1 MDEFYVCRQ
10 CIKVEKIIN
19 HLERLQ
25 SRDNMGICSICGKKL
40 GINICNN
47 NELLQDIVDAIR
59 FHYSYNQYGMQLISL
74 KRVVGAGLFAPM
86 FLVEENE
93 IFRDK
98 LDSNTAYEFMVV
110 LLKKTDLGDVS
121 IFTSSEKNGAQ
132 SIYKLFLDS
141 HATKPLKYAESL
153 LINNIKSD
161 LNQKNDYEIEEKYV
175 LLFREILDFL
185 PQVNIYDKVFYRAR
199 EGGNKEQ
206 ILLGKSEN
214 EIRFPYIDKEVL
226 APPPC
231 IASAG
236 RFNREGCSF
245 LYVASKDTTAIAE
258 IKSYVGQICTVAEIL
273 CKDES
278 VYLDFRGE
286 TLKKE
291 ENRCEIIKLNIMYSF
306 KNLFSIPVQERK
318 DYLITQF
325 IADIFRKIGIGGIIY
340 DSVQTEGYNVMSFN
354 SSLYECVSGSEK
366 MVLLKKVT
374 YEVEELRDE
383 RKNYIGYKFKRDE
396 ANRKYEF
403 KQENSINANYD
414 FDIFEFLKMTDSFHA
429 SGQDEEE

>member
-1 MDEFYVCRQ
+1 MDEFFVCKQ

-25 SRDNMGICSICGKKL
+25 SRDDMEICSICGKKL

-47 NELLQDIVDAIR
+47 DELLQDIVDAIR
-59 FHYSYNQYGMQLISL
+59 FHYSYDQYGTYPIFC
-74 KRVVGAGLFAPM
+74 KRHAGAGLFAPM
-86 FLVEENE
+86 LLVEENE
-93 IFRDK
+93 IFRNK
-98 LDSNTAYEFMVV
+98 LDPNTAYEFMTV
-110 LLKKTDLGDVS
+110 LLRKTDLGDVS
-121 IFTSSEKNGAQ
+121 IFASLEDKEDQ

-141 HATKPLKYAESL
+141 HATKPLKNAESL

-161 LNQKNDYEIEEKYV
+161 LNRKNYFEIEEKY
-175 LLFREILDFL
+175 LLVFREILGFL
-185 PQVNIYDKVFYRAR
+185 PKVNIYDKVFYRAR

-206 ILLGKSEN
+206 ILLGEGEK

-231 IASAG
+231 LASAG

-245 LYVASKDTTAIAE
+245 LYVASKETTAIAE

-278 VYLDFRGE
+278 VYLDFREE

-291 ENRCEIIKLNIMYSF
+291 ENRCEIIRLNIMYSF

-318 DYLITQF
+318 DYHITQF

-340 DSVQTEGYNVMSFN
+340 DSVQTDGYNVMSFN
-354 SSLYECVSGSEK
+354 SSRYECIKDSEK
-366 MVLLKKVT
+366 MVLLKKVI
-374 YEVEELRDE
+374 YEAEELRDE
-383 RKNYIGYKFKRDE
+383 RKTYIGCKFKKEE
-396 ANRKYEF
+396 ANRKYEL
-403 KQENSINANYD
+403 KQESNVKAEYN
-414 FDIFEFLKMTDSFHA
+414 FDVFKFLEMTKPFHTPI
-429 SGQDEEE
+429 QDEET

>member
-1 MDEFYVCRQ
+1 MDGFYVCRQ

-25 SRDNMGICSICGKKL
+25 SRENMEICSICGKNL

-47 NELLQDIVDAIR
+47 DELLQDIVDAIR
-59 FHYSYNQYGMQLISL
+59 FHYSYNQYGTYPVFC
-74 KRVVGAGLFAPM
+74 KRQVGAGLFASM
-86 FLVEENE
+86 IFEEENE
-93 IFRDK
+93 IFK
-98 LDSNTAYEFMVV
+98 YKIDSKMADEFMDV

-121 IFTSSEKNGAQ
+121 IFASSKDNEEQ

-141 HATKPLKYAESL
+141 HATKPLKNAESL

-161 LNQKNDYEIEEKYV
+161 LNQKNDYEIEEKY
-175 LLFREILDFL
+175 LLSFREILDFL

-206 ILLGKSEN
+206 ILLREGKK

-245 LYVASKDTTAIAE
+245 LYAASKDTTAIAE

-318 DYLITQF
+318 DYHITQF
-325 IADIFRKIGIGGIIY
+325 IAEIFRKIGIGGIIY
-340 DSVQTEGYNVMSFN
+340 DSVQTDGYNVMSFN
-354 SSLYECVSGSEK
+354 SSRYECIKGSEK

-374 YEVEELRDE
+374 YETEELRDE
-383 RKNYIGYKFKRDE
+383 RKNYIGCKFKRDE
-396 ANRKYEF
+396 ANAKYEL
-403 KQENSINANYD
+403 KQENNVKADYD
-414 FDIFEFLKMTDSFHA
+414 FDIFKFLEMTDSFHTPL
-429 SGQDEEE
+429 QDEET